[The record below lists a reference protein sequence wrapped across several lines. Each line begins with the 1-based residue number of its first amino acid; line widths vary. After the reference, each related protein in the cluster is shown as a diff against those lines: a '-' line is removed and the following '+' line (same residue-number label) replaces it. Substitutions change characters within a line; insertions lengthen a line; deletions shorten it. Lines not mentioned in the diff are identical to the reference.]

1 MNSRKK
7 EVLSLLWNEPYKIG
21 HWVGFADLTE
31 LHNKWQMCIRDRH
44 KIIEYLCD
52 DCGEPLGNHEGNP
65 YISDGENNYCYDCA
79 LKHRLIDADEWLFA
93 HGISIYDHA
102 VYKNGEIIAYQKWGK
117 SFRRDVVLSLIH
129 ISLF

>member
-1 MNSRKK
+1 MKCV
-7 EVLSLLWNEPYKIG
+7 E
-21 HWVGFADLTE
+21 
-31 LHNKWQMCIRDRH
+31 H

-93 HGISIYDHA
+93 HGISI
-102 VYKNGEIIAYQKWGK
+102 
-117 SFRRDVVLSLIH
+117 
-129 ISLF
+129 

>member
-1 MNSRKK
+1 MKCV
-7 EVLSLLWNEPYKIG
+7 E
-21 HWVGFADLTE
+21 
-31 LHNKWQMCIRDRH
+31 H
-44 KIIEYLCD
+44 KVIEYLCD

-65 YISDGENNYCYDCA
+65 YISDGENNYCCDCA

-117 SFRRDVVLSLIH
+117 SFRRDVVKMFDEQGNRI
-129 ISLF
+129 

>member
-1 MNSRKK
+1 MKCV
-7 EVLSLLWNEPYKIG
+7 E
-21 HWVGFADLTE
+21 
-31 LHNKWQMCIRDRH
+31 H
-44 KIIEYLCD
+44 KVIEYLCD

-102 VYKNGEIIAYQKWGK
+102 VYKKRRNYRLSKVGKKFSKRCGENV
-117 SFRRDVVLSLIH
+117 R
-129 ISLF
+129 